1 MNRNEKTY
9 IEYVKILREEL
20 IPATGC
26 TEPIALAYAAAKARQ
41 VLGSIPERCRV
52 EVSGNLIKNVKSV
65 IVPNTNGRKGIGAAV
80 AAGITVGD
88 PSKMLEVLS
97 DIPEED
103 KPRIAA
109 YEESHEIVVV
119 PHEGDAIFYIDVTLV
134 CGQEQEQA
142 RVVIE
147 SYHTNVVLIEK
158 NGTVLF
164 RAGGEQE
171 SALDVTDRSLLNVKD
186 IVAFA
191 DAVELPDIEEVVGRQ
206 IEYNSAIAAAG
217 MAGDWGANIGKTL
230 VDTYGTDI
238 KVRARAMAAAGS
250 DARMGG
256 CEMPVIILSGSG
268 NQSLAASLP
277 VIEFA
282 RELQAPRERL
292 IRAVALSDLIAL
304 HQKTSIGRL
313 SAFCGAVSAGCAA
326 GAGIAYLCGG
336 DYDVI
341 SHTVVN
347 ALAVVSG
354 IVCDGAKPSCAAKIA
369 MAVDAGI
376 LGLRMYENGQQFF
389 GGDGIVTKGVDN
401 TIANVG
407 RMASRGMRQTDR
419 EILNIMVGRDC

>member
-1 MNRNEKTY
+1 MNRSDHNY

-41 VLGSIPERCRV
+41 VLEAIPERCRV

-97 DIPEED
+97 DIPEEE
-103 KPRIAA
+103 KPKIAE
-109 YEESHEIVVV
+109 YEQSHEITIV
-119 PHEGDAIFYIDVTLV
+119 PHEGDEIFYIDVTLF
-134 CGQEQEQA
+134 CGDGRA

-147 SYHTNVVLIEK
+147 TYHTNLVLIEK
-158 NGTVLF
+158 NGAVLF
-164 RAGGEQE
+164 QAGGKQE
-171 SALDVTDRSLLNVKD
+171 SDLDVTDRSLLNVKD

-191 DAVELPDIEEVVGRQ
+191 DAAELSDIEESVGRQ
-206 IEYNSAIAAAG
+206 IECNSAIAEAG
-217 MAGDWGANIGKTL
+217 MTGDWGANIGKTL
-230 VDTYGTDI
+230 SATYGTDVKI
-238 KVRARAMAAAGS
+238 RARAMAAAGS

-282 RELQAPRERL
+282 KELQVPRERL

-376 LGLRMYENGQQFF
+376 LGLHMYENGQQFF
-389 GGDGIVTKGVDN
+389 SGDGIVTKGVDN